1 MKKIIKKLSAYAL
14 LILAGLSFSAA
25 ADAANFD
32 CSITAMR
39 GNKWICTQETGLCM
53 FKFTGSQLDKKLKRK
68 NIDGDADVAV
78 VVEKWTDKMLI
89 IREDRIRIDNLFIE
103 QYFYRIELDT
113 GKFLVA
119 NDYMTNS
126 GRYLSKDD
134 LAAMDKKHF
143 GYNRPSFFSEPGRCK
158 MKIMP

>member
-1 MKKIIKKLSAYAL
+1 
-14 LILAGLSFSAA
+14 
-25 ADAANFD
+25 
-32 CSITAMR
+32 
-39 GNKWICTQETGLCM
+39 M
-53 FKFTGSQLDKKLKRK
+53 FKFTGSQLEKKLKRK

>member
-14 LILAGLSFSAA
+14 PLIAALGISTA

-32 CSITAMR
+32 CSVTSMR
-39 GNKWICTQETGLCM
+39 GNKWICTQETGLCI
-53 FKFTGSQLDKKLKRK
+53 FNFTGNQLEKKLKRK
-68 NIDGDADVAV
+68 SNDGEADIPV
-78 VVEKWTDKMLI
+78 VVEKWTDKMII
-89 IREDRIRIDNLFIE
+89 IREDRTRIDNLFIE

-158 MKIMP
+158 MKILP